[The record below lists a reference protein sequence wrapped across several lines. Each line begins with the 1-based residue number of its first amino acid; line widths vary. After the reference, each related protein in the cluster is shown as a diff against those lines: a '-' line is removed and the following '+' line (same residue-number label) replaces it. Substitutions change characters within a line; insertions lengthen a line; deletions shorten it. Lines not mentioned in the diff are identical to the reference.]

1 MRTVLVIVF
10 AICVL
15 PTAAN
20 AEFRSRETLLEECA
34 PTSGDAQYGSKTVAC
49 YAYISGVAD
58 TGHLQGQWGSSLRFC
73 LPAGA
78 TPKLLRDRLIPRI
91 QSDPKLEGTPASFSV
106 LFALAT
112 EFPCK
117 TSEK

>member
-1 MRTVLVIVF
+1 MRLILTLLLSL
-10 AICVL
+10 AAL
-15 PTAAN
+15 PAPAN

-34 PTSGDAQYGSKTVAC
+34 PTAADAQYGAKTVAC

-58 TGHLQGQWGSSLRFC
+58 AGDLHGQWGSTLRFC
-73 LPAGA
+73 LPDGV
-78 TPKLLRDRLIPRI
+78 TPKLLRDRLIPSI
-91 QSDPKLEGTPASFSV
+91 KNNSKLEGTPASFSV

-117 TSEK
+117 AAQK